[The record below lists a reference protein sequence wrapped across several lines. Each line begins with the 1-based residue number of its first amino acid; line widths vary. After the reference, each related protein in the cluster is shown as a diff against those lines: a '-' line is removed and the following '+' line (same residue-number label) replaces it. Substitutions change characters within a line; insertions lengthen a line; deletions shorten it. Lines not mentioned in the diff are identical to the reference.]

1 MTESTN
7 QKNSMAGSP
16 DGEPFAAGSGAAIG
30 ATTDPLKLLSQVLAH
45 AVRVNASDI
54 HLRTRNHPI
63 LRVDGNLR
71 ALREI
76 PPMPADFMERL
87 SRTMMNAR
95 LLSIFEKSHQVDLS
109 IGFKDIGRVR
119 ANVFYQR
126 GSIGMVLRVINSNI
140 PTPEELYLPDIVTG
154 FTKLE
159 RGLVLLTGATGSG
172 KSTTLASLINAVNNL
187 RSEHIITIEDPIE
200 FLFSEKRSIITQRE
214 IGIDTNTFAEAMRA
228 ALREDPDVILLG
240 EMRDPETIETAM
252 TAAETGHLV
261 FSTVHSPA
269 AAETITRIVTSFPP
283 EAQVSVRAKLA
294 QNLRGVVSQRLLPR
308 KGGQGRIV
316 ACEVLTISALAREYI
331 LDPLK
336 IKELGDLIRKG
347 TVAEGMI
354 SFDGSLLN
362 LVREGLIDEETALYY
377 ATSATDLKLKLDGF
391 A

>member
-1 MTESTN
+1 MAEPN
-7 QKNSMAGSP
+7 QSP
-16 DGEPFAAGSGAAIG
+16 GVGVGAAISS
-30 ATTDPLKLLSQVLAH
+30 TTDPLKLLSQVLAH

-76 PPMPADFMERL
+76 PPFPPEFMERL
-87 SRTMMNAR
+87 SRTMMSAR
-95 LLSIFEKSHQVDLS
+95 LLAIFEKSFQVDLS

-119 ANVFYQR
+119 ANIFYQR
-126 GSIGMVLRVINSNI
+126 GSIGMVLRVINTSI
-140 PTPEELYLPDIVTG
+140 PTPEELFLPDIITA

-159 RGLVLLTGATGSG
+159 RGLVLVTGATGSG
-172 KSTTLASLINAVNNL
+172 KSTTLASLINSINL
-187 RSEHIITIEDPIE
+187 SRSEHIITIEDPVE

-214 IGIDTNTFAEAMRA
+214 IGIDTNTFADAMRA

-261 FSTVHSPA
+261 FSTVHSPSA
-269 AAETITRIVTSFPP
+269 SDTISRIVSSFPP
-283 EAQVSVRAKLA
+283 EAQVGVRAKLA

-308 KGGQGRIV
+308 KNSQGRIV
-316 ACEVLTISALAREYI
+316 ASEVMTVSALSREYI

-336 IKELGDLIRKG
+336 IKELGDLIKKG
-347 TVAEGMI
+347 TLAEGMQ
-354 SFDGSLLN
+354 SFDNSLFN
-362 LVREGLIDEETALYY
+362 LVRQGHIDDETALFY
-377 ATSATDLKLKLDGF
+377 ATSPTDLKLRLDGF